1 ENEKRLS
8 QSAQEVSEC
17 LSAIAKG
24 DLTKVPHINDNDPLQ
39 AVKTDTRTCIDNITA
54 LVKDTRELAQAA
66 ISGNLKTRADPDT
79 HLGDYQI
86 IIREVNGTL
95 DAFHAPLEEA
105 MAVSDEYARCNF
117 TARFRESIPV
127 QGDFIRF
134 KESLNRIGIEISKA
148 LSSIEIE
155 IIDLSRN
162 ADLAQVGVDD
172 VSKGARI
179 IAENAEHVSANAERS
194 KEGIE
199 MVLRTMNEMNTTVSE
214 ISTESEA
221 AARLTY
227 EANNLANQGTVNAK
241 NAEIGMQSITKTSSE
256 VMTIFQEIKGQ
267 MDQIGKIIG
276 LIRDIASQTNLLA
289 LNAAIEAARAGE
301 AGRGFA
307 VVASEVKSLAGES
320 RNSAEQIEEMIGGL
334 QQKTQDAAN
343 VMANAEKAVLDG
355 NNALSDTLQV
365 FNGLTKSV
373 EEVSIKMENIA
384 SITEEQAASF
394 EEITA
399 NVNEMSSLVIKTTDD
414 AMNSSATSEE
424 ALAVV
429 DQITTIINNIN
440 TVVDNVSE
448 EMKRFKIEKKE
459 V

>member
-1 ENEKRLS
+1 
-8 QSAQEVSEC
+8 
-17 LSAIAKG
+17 
-24 DLTKVPHINDNDPLQ
+24 
-39 AVKTDTRTCIDNITA
+39 
-54 LVKDTRELAQAA
+54 
-66 ISGNLKTRADPDT
+66 
-79 HLGDYQI
+79 
-86 IIREVNGTL
+86 
-95 DAFHAPLEEA
+95 
-105 MAVSDEYARCNF
+105 
-117 TARFRESIPV
+117 
-127 QGDFIRF
+127 
-134 KESLNRIGIEISKA
+134 
-148 LSSIEIE
+148 
-155 IIDLSRN
+155 
-162 ADLAQVGVDD
+162 
-172 VSKGARI
+172 
-179 IAENAEHVSANAERS
+179 
-194 KEGIE
+194 
-199 MVLRTMNEMNTTVSE
+199 
-214 ISTESEA
+214 
-221 AARLTY
+221 
-227 EANNLANQGTVNAK
+227 
-241 NAEIGMQSITKTSSE
+241 MQSITKTSSE